1 MTNNQSEPAVPEPNP
16 LMETP
21 IQNDPIKT
29 DGYNEA
35 IKQGN
40 SMKIVLLIVIFLI
53 FGVLVAYIL
62 MDYLGGDEE
71 PEVVTPTAVPTIEAT
86 IVQEQPTSAP
96 TSEAVTYK
104 DFSFNVFNSVSNSA
118 ENPYVVSGKALSDSE
133 LIPYETEESAG
144 FAVSGDGYQ
153 LNVAALYEAEQVN
166 YVDFVLLYE
175 SGDETIA
182 RVKDE
187 YYPYSDNQYSYVRT
201 ENFDATKA
209 CESIGPED
217 RIEAPCGNSH
227 YVRGNNVQTFYI
239 LNITCDADVEN
250 VSKCDDIVKTLEVR
264 F

>member
-1 MTNNQSEPAVPEPNP
+1 MTNNLNESSSAQPNP
-16 LMETP
+16 LMGTP
-21 IQNDPIKT
+21 VQTDSVKT

-35 IKQGN
+35 VKQGN
-40 SMKIVLLIVIFLI
+40 SMKIVLLVVILLI

-104 DFSFNVFNSVSNSA
+104 DFSFNVFNS
-118 ENPYVVSGKALSDSE
+118 DSE
-133 LIPYETEESAG
+133 LIPNETEESAG

-153 LNVAALYEAEQVN
+153 LNVAALYEAKQVN